1 MGDIERVEL
10 RLASSLIFFDNITIL
25 PASSTRET
33 KIAARTPH
41 PTLGG
46 SLFCGSTSVVLF
58 ECRYY
63 VSCSNRSESDEG
75 LTHLVL
81 GGPVPNK
88 LSIVGII
95 ERGISI
101 GLVVKLLV
109 RLEFQQD
116 LRGYADDVA
125 RR

>member
-33 KIAARTPH
+33 KRAARTPH

-46 SLFCGSTSVVLF
+46 SLFCGSTYVVLF

-75 LTHLVL
+75 LTHMVL
-81 GGPVPNK
+81 GDPVPK
-88 LSIVGII
+88 TQHSWII
-95 ERGISI
+95 GRGILI
-101 GLVVKLLV
+101 GLVVKLLM
-109 RLEFQQD
+109 RLTVMHK
-116 LRGYADDVA
+116 LS
-125 RR
+125 